1 MEYRQLGRSGLKVSV
16 IGVGGNT
23 FGAPCDEQQTAA
35 VLHAAFEAGINT
47 VDTADIYSRGVSEQF
62 VGKAIAEHRRDWV
75 LMTKFAMAMG
85 EGPNNSGASRG
96 YIRKAVEASLRRLGT
111 DYIDVYQVHQPD
123 MTTPAEETMAALHE
137 LVTAGM
143 VRYIGCSNYAGWQIA
158 EANLVAERYGWTPFV
173 SSQPRYNVIDRA
185 VEAEHVPACNRF
197 GLGLIPWSPL
207 AGGFLTGK
215 HRRNEP
221 PVAGS
226 RMERSQWARSVLNDR
241 NWDRL
246 EALERIAQQRGIS
259 MTELAIGWLTAQPV
273 NGTIICGATS
283 AEQVRENARAG
294 EVRLSA
300 EDVAAID
307 EAVR

>member
-1 MEYRQLGRSGLKVSV
+1 VEYRQLGRSGLRVSV

-23 FGAPCDEQQTAA
+23 FGAPVDERQTAE
-35 VLHAAFEAGINT
+35 VLAAALEAGINT
-47 VDTADIYSRGVSEQF
+47 VDTADIYSRGVSEQH
-62 VGKAIAEHRRDWV
+62 VGKAIAERRHDWV
-75 LMTKFAMAMG
+75 LMTKFAMATG
-85 EGPNNSGASRG
+85 DPPNNSGASRG

-123 MTTPAEETMAALHE
+123 PSTPAEETMSALHD
-137 LVTAGM
+137 LVTAGL
-143 VRYIGCSNYAGWQIA
+143 VRYLGCSNYAGWQIA
-158 EANLVAERYGWTPFV
+158 EANLVAQRYGWTPFV

-221 PVAGS
+221 PAPGS

-246 EALERIAQQRGIS
+246 EALERVARSLGLS
-259 MTELAIGWLTAQPV
+259 MTQLAIGWLVAQPV
-273 NGTIICGATS
+273 NATIICGATS
-283 AEQVRENARAG
+283 PEQVRENARAG
-294 EVRLSA
+294 ETRLDA
-300 EDVAAID
+300 AALKAID
-307 EAVR
+307 EAVG